1 MPETSSTS
9 CGCRSRAAN
18 ACLIAA
24 RMPKSPQPGHQVD
37 FWPPLKIFSS
47 DTRHLPDA
55 QGATDPN
62 APNVP
67 FLVVDDRRDDL
78 VRRDR
83 PSVVL
88 VDLAIR
94 FAPGQAAQHVGE
106 LAGVVL
112 LDDDHLADLVQLGRD
127 AVLIE

>member
-1 MPETSSTS
+1 MPDTSSTS
-9 CGCRSRAAN
+9 CGWRSSPAS

-47 DTRHLPDA
+47 DIDRLPNH
-55 QGATDPN
+55 G
-62 APNVP
+62 
-67 FLVVDDRRDDL
+67 RDDL

-83 PSVVL
+83 PPVVL
-88 VDLAIR
+88 IDPLVGLAS
-94 FAPGQAAQHVGE
+94 GQTAQDVGE

-112 LDDDHLADLVQLGRD
+112 LDHHHPADALQLGPDPR
-127 AVLIE
+127 L